1 MALDLRQEVLSNL
14 GVAVNRQHEEHLGVL
29 AGQARN
35 GAADGP
41 HRLAPGLTAVG
52 GDEHDSPGG
61 VLQCCGQLLIRW
73 RDPTV
78 HGDQERVNDRVARD
92 TDGLRVG
99 VLAQQVVPT
108 GGGGAQVQGGHL
120 ADEPPV
126 GLLGE
131 GRGDVPG
138 AQTGLDVEDGYLV
151 VESRQRS
158 GEGGGGVPLDDDG
171 VGPVGLNGPPHPL
184 QAAVGDLG
192 EGLSR

>member
-1 MALDLRQEVLSNL
+1 MTVLPVTLTVCGSVFSRSRL
-14 GVAVNRQHEEHLGVL
+14 SDWWWWGT
-29 AGQARN
+29 
-35 GAADGP
+35 GA
-41 HRLAPGLTAVG
+41 
-52 GDEHDSPGG
+52 
-61 VLQCCGQLLIRW
+61 
-73 RDPTV
+73 
-78 HGDQERVNDRVARD
+78 
-92 TDGLRVG
+92 
-99 VLAQQVVPT
+99 
-108 GGGGAQVQGGHL
+108 GGHL

-131 GRGDVPG
+131 GRGGCPRCE
-138 AQTGLDVEDGYLV
+138 TGLDVEDGYLV